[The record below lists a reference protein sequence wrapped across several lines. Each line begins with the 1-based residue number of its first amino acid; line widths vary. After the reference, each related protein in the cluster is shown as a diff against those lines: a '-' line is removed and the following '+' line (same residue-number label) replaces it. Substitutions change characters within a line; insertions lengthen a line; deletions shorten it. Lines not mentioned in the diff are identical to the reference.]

1 MKTSLKIE
9 GMSCDHCAAHVTEAL
24 KEISGVSSVTVSLKD
39 KNAVVEHAGGVS
51 LESMKAAVTEA
62 GYEAL

>member
-1 MKTSLKIE
+1 MKTTIKIQ
-9 GMSCDHCAAHVTEAL
+9 GMSCDHCVAHVTEAL
-24 KEISGVSSVTVSLKD
+24 KKISGVSSVTVSLKD
-39 KNAVVEHAGGVS
+39 KNAVVEHTDSAG